1 MVKYGPM
8 HIAVFDLDGT
18 ITRRDTLFP
27 YVMGVCLR
35 HPARLLRVLAK
46 MPGALLRYA
55 FQGRDRGRLKET
67 LIVSAL
73 RGLTRKEL
81 GERSQR
87 FVQRLAQS
95 GMYPEALACIAEH
108 QRRGD
113 YLVLMS
119 ASPDIY
125 VPVVARTLGFAETI
139 CTGVRWDG
147 MALDGE
153 LITENRRGEEKV
165 RCLQGLRQRYPRYK
179 VSAYGNSASDVPH
192 LKLCEGG
199 HLVNGD
205 DEAIREAA
213 RANVSI
219 GWPHASLNQKRP

>member
-1 MVKYGPM
+1 M

-27 YVMGVCLR
+27 YVLGVCLR
-35 HPARLLRVLAK
+35 HPVRLLRMVAK
-46 MPGALLRYA
+46 MPAALLRYA
-55 FQGRDRGRLKET
+55 FQGRDRGRLKEA
-67 LIVSAL
+67 LIVATL
-73 RGLTRKEL
+73 EGLTRAEL
-81 GERSQR
+81 GQR
-87 FVQRLAQS
+87 AAGLVKRLADS
-95 GMYPEALACIAEH
+95 GLHEEALACIAEH
-108 QRRGD
+108 RRRGD

-125 VPVVARTLGFAETI
+125 VPVIARALGFAETI

-147 MALDGE
+147 MTLRGE
-153 LITENRRGEEKV
+153 LVTENRRGEEKV
-165 RCLQGLRQRYPRYK
+165 RCLQGLRQRYPK
-179 VSAYGNSASDVPH
+179 HKFAAYGNSASDVPH

-205 DEAIREAA
+205 DDAIREAA

-219 GWPHASLNQKRP
+219 GWPHPQIAPGRRPQKT